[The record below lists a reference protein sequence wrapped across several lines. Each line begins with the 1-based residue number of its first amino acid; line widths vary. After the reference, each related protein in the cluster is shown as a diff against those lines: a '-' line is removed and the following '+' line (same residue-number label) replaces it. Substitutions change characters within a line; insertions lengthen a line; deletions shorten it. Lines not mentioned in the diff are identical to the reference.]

1 MARLLTRMARMA
13 RIWTRMTRWL
23 AYYTHSVRVKRYS
36 WQTDSSTEPARLTRL
51 RQIVQVPK
59 TSSVII
65 RTEIVDLG
73 RVGGRIDGV
82 QKRTLKFWRKFAK
95 LDSEL
100 ASRVAAFGWLLA
112 CEQAPLFG
120 QARQAS
126 RERASEGLA
135 RAFSRDSF
143 HSPK

>member
-1 MARLLTRMARMA
+1 M
-13 RIWTRMTRWL
+13 
-23 AYYTHSVRVKRYS
+23 KRYS

-82 QKRTLKFWRKFAK
+82 SITLK
-95 LDSEL
+95 
-100 ASRVAAFGWLLA
+100 
-112 CEQAPLFG
+112 
-120 QARQAS
+120 
-126 RERASEGLA
+126 
-135 RAFSRDSF
+135 
-143 HSPK
+143 SPEENTEILKKIC